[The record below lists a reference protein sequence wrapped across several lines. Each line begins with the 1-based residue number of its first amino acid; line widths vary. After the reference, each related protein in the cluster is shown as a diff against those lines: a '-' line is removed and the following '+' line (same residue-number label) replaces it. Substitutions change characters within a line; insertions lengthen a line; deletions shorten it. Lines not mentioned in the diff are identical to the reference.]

1 MISYCGVIIDNLG
14 TTEIDPTILRIL
26 RIFGLFFWLVFFIFT
41 AISKAL
47 FGTVCV
53 EGEASLP
60 GMGSV
65 RCALAGDIK
74 VGRHWNF
81 RHIGEALGT
90 LFRIGVTGDAW
101 TEVLEVLGRSPTNLR
116 APIPMREW
124 QALVNELGYDPKH
137 IPQHDARFNA
147 KLFNDT
153 ENSS

>member
-26 RIFGLFFWLVFFIFT
+26 RIFGLFFWLVFLIFA

-60 GMGSV
+60 VMGSV

-81 RHIGEALGT
+81 RHMGEALGT
-90 LFRIGVTGDAW
+90 LFRIVVTGDAW

-116 APIPMREW
+116 PPIPMREW

-147 KLFNDT
+147 KLLNDT